1 MNIIQDVILRS
12 GIQFGTSGA
21 RGLVTQFTNES
32 CAAFTHAF
40 INSIKNKFEF
50 DKVAIAI
57 DNRPSSEFIATA
69 CLNAIKQQGM
79 EPLYY
84 GVVPTPALAHTAMK
98 NNIPSIM
105 VTGSHI
111 PFDRNGLKF
120 YRPDGEITKID
131 EVEILNNNSQFQ
143 ISNKLSSTLLINSLA
158 TDEYINRYTS
168 IFDETLLAGKRI
180 GIYEHSSAG
189 RDIYSILFKK
199 LGADVVCL
207 ERSNHFVPI
216 DTEAVSEEDK
226 NKAKLWSEQYKLD
239 AIFSTDGDGDRPLVA
254 DENGEWLR
262 GDILGL
268 LCALEMGIE
277 ALAIPVSCNTAISS
291 HDAFKCVKQT
301 KIGSPYVIEAFSDL
315 AKDYRKIAGF
325 EANGGFLLGSNI
337 EINGKQLSA
346 LPTRDAVLPFLMLL
360 SAAKDKGIAKLV
372 AALPQRITFSDRIQN
387 FATEKSKSIL
397 EKAKENPQHLLQ
409 HLGFGD
415 EQLLDLNTIDGLR
428 MTLSNGNII
437 HLRPSGNA
445 PELRCYAEANDHQ
458 TAQLIVQ
465 LSLKNIQTFSEF

>member
-1 MNIIQDVILRS
+1 MLSSLNIIEQS
-12 GIQFGTSGA
+12 KIQFGTSGA
-21 RGLVTQFTNES
+21 RGLVSDFSIES
-32 CAAFTHAF
+32 CAAFTHSF
-40 INSIKNKFEF
+40 IKYVSKNFNF
-50 DKVAIAI
+50 TQIAIAI
-57 DNRPSSEFIATA
+57 DNRPSSEFIAKA
-69 CLNAIKQQGM
+69 CIEAIKNQGIN
-79 EPLYY
+79 PIYY
-84 GVVPTPALAHTAMK
+84 GVLPTPALAYTAM
-98 NNIPSIM
+98 NANIPCIM

-120 YRPDGEITKID
+120 YRPDGEITKSD
-131 EVEILNNNSQFQ
+131 EQEILHTDVKFKTPSNVESLLEPDASAALQYIERY
-143 ISNKLSSTLLINSLA
+143 ISLFEPN
-158 TDEYINRYTS
+158 
-168 IFDETLLAGKRI
+168 FLAGKRI

-189 RDIYSILFKK
+189 RDIYSVILKK
-199 LGADVVCL
+199 LGAEIISL
-207 ERSNHFVPI
+207 GRSNEFVPI

-226 NKAKLWSEQYKLD
+226 IKAKNWSRQYQLD

-372 AALPQRITFSDRIQN
+372 AALPQRITFSDRILN

-458 TAQLIVQ
+458 TAQSIVQ